1 MTEAHVGRTGRRLT
15 ATVTDLEV
23 ARQKGFL
30 IGVVLPG
37 DDREEAR
44 RSLDELALLT
54 ETAGSDP
61 IDSELVNRGHID
73 PATYIG
79 SGKAA
84 ELAQITNALDIDVVV
99 RSEEHTSELQS
110 RENLVC

>member
-1 MTEAHVGRTGRRLT
+1 MTDAHVGRSGRRLT

-30 IGVVLPG
+30 IGVVLGG

-54 ETAGSDP
+54 DTAGSDP
-61 IDSELVNRGHID
+61 IDSELVTRDRID

-79 SGKAA
+79 SGKAK
-84 ELAQITNALDIDVVV
+84 ELASITTALDIDVVV
-99 RSEEHTSELQS
+99 FDNPLTPALQ
-110 RENLVC
+110 RTLQT